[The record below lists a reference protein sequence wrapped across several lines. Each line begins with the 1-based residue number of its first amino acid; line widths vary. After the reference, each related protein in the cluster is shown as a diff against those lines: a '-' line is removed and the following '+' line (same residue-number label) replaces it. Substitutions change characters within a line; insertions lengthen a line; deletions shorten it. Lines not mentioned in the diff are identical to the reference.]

1 MYYSL
6 GALSGVSESEVEMKE
21 LIKSVAIRSLGISL
35 MSFIPGM
42 GIGAAAANGNW
53 FVGGIIATGTAFATV
68 ILYLGVV
75 LTWSGTITAKDIET
89 AFRSA
94 AAKSAESNDDV
105 KEALEEH
112 TTNKPVK

>member
-1 MYYSL
+1 MKNIFK
-6 GALSGVSESEVEMKE
+6 GV
-21 LIKSVAIRSLGISL
+21 LLRSLGIAL

-53 FVGGIIATGTAFATV
+53 FVGGIIATGTAFSTV

-94 AAKSAESNDDV
+94 AAKSAEGNDDV

-112 TTNKPVK
+112 TATKPKTK